1 MQTIRHQLELLSP
14 ARDLQCG
21 LAAISHGADAVYIGA
36 PQFGARHAAGNNI
49 ADIERLASF
58 AHIYGAKVFVTLNTL
73 LFDSEL
79 QPAVDM
85 AWQLHRAG
93 VDAFIVQDVGLL
105 ECDLPPVP
113 LHASTQT
120 DNRTAAKVRFWQ
132 DAGFEQVVLAR
143 ELSEQ
148 QIRQIADAT
157 TVRLEF
163 FVHGALCVS
172 YSGQCFM
179 SQCINGRSAN
189 RGECGQPCRL
199 AYDLID
205 RSGNVIER
213 NRHLLSLKD
222 MNQSA
227 NIERLIDAGVS
238 SFKIEGRLKE
248 ADYVSN
254 VTLHYRRIIDGILQR
269 RPELCHSS
277 SGSVEAGF
285 EPDPRK
291 SFNRDFTTYFFSGRR
306 DDIWRPQTPKMMG
319 ERVGRVVRCDRTSFE
334 VDTRLQLA
342 NGDGI
347 CFVDR
352 QGALCGTQVNTAE
365 GRRLTPQKM
374 AGIVPGTVIFRNFDI
389 RFDAMLKR
397 DATRRTVALDMTLS
411 LGPDGRFALT
421 LADDDGVRTQTVAAL
436 AVQPANN
443 AAAARANME
452 RQFQKLGGTP
462 YAMRPFATVPADA
475 SWFVAAAELNSL
487 RRDAVAAHTAARQA
501 RFAPRPVAT
510 PPTSHPYVSARLGR
524 ADNVINGKA
533 AAFYAR
539 HGAVVDEAGYEC
551 RTDYQ
556 GSTVMTTKHCLMDAR
571 GCCLRLHPEARK
583 MLPLTLQNDKDR
595 YRLEF
600 DCAACVMKV
609 IRL

>member
-148 QIRQIADAT
+148 QMRQIADAT

-227 NIERLIDAGVS
+227 NIERLIDAG
-238 SFKIEGRLKE
+238 E
-248 ADYVSN
+248 
-254 VTLHYRRIIDGILQR
+254 
-269 RPELCHSS
+269 
-277 SGSVEAGF
+277 
-285 EPDPRK
+285 
-291 SFNRDFTTYFFSGRR
+291 
-306 DDIWRPQTPKMMG
+306 
-319 ERVGRVVRCDRTSFE
+319 
-334 VDTRLQLA
+334 
-342 NGDGI
+342 
-347 CFVDR
+347 
-352 QGALCGTQVNTAE
+352 
-365 GRRLTPQKM
+365 
-374 AGIVPGTVIFRNFDI
+374 
-389 RFDAMLKR
+389 
-397 DATRRTVALDMTLS
+397 
-411 LGPDGRFALT
+411 
-421 LADDDGVRTQTVAAL
+421 
-436 AVQPANN
+436 
-443 AAAARANME
+443 
-452 RQFQKLGGTP
+452 
-462 YAMRPFATVPADA
+462 
-475 SWFVAAAELNSL
+475 L
-487 RRDAVAAHTAARQA
+487 RRYG
-501 RFAPRPVAT
+501 AP
-510 PPTSHPYVSARLGR
+510 
-524 ADNVINGKA
+524 
-533 AAFYAR
+533 
-539 HGAVVDEAGYEC
+539 
-551 RTDYQ
+551 
-556 GSTVMTTKHCLMDAR
+556 TV
-571 GCCLRLHPEARK
+571 
-583 MLPLTLQNDKDR
+583 
-595 YRLEF
+595 
-600 DCAACVMKV
+600 
-609 IRL
+609 